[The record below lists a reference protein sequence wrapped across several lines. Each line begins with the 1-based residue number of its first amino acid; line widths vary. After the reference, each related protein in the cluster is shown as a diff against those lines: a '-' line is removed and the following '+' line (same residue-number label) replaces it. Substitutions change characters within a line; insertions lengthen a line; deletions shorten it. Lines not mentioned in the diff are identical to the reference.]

1 MVSISNK
8 TKWLLLAL
16 ISIILSWTTYSVF
29 YNTDI
34 ESEQE
39 RFQKDF
45 TQVEKQQSLFK
56 ESLHKVVKSNTI
68 DHLWTL
74 KDLQESEFSTHILR
88 NDSLVYWNTNQINIE
103 ADFAKFSNHF
113 VGKFSNGYY
122 LVDQFKIH
130 DLQVFISSKIKNEFF
145 YENNALKND
154 LTSAFNTANEVSIQW
169 EKNENNTPI
178 ISDNGKT
185 LFYLTVHEEKSL
197 GTYKQL
203 LIFGLY
209 AFGFLSLFI
218 AITKI
223 IIEYAH
229 RHKWLIVIYPI
240 LLLLMRYL
248 SIQYGWI
255 KLFSEFELY
264 DPILYANNSL
274 IPNLGSLILSLIIG
288 AILIWWV
295 LHFLHVLKENTKKGV
310 FVLIISYLSLLAF
323 SAFISYIFESLIIN
337 SSISLKIDEVFSLS
351 LYSVIALIVISCLF
365 LAYYLLIRQIS
376 IKLVR
381 SSIPLNRLA
390 ILWFISGVVFVFI
403 EIFYIQKNIFNS
415 LWPVLLNALFFYLA
429 TKNTRLNALKYHI
442 AIVIVIGFYGAVIL
456 FENND
461 SNEHQKRELFAN
473 QLITDQDPNME
484 LEYATTIEKLIE
496 DPNFYHLVEETD
508 LFTAPNLSTQI
519 ENCCFG
525 EFWERYELSFFFFQP
540 DGTPLMDYIS
550 NQSKTKEDIEH
561 LIAVHSSA
569 SSIADELY
577 FVKDYYDQL
586 SYIGRQEIV
595 RSDST
600 KLNFYILFKSKKIP
614 EQIGFPRL
622 LMNEKSYALQDLEDY
637 SIARYSNDK
646 LVMRFGNYNFPT
658 SISYFQRQFNKQAGF
673 ITIEGM
679 SHLIYQQD
687 DGQAVVISKPEK
699 RFIEQL
705 STFSYLVLF
714 FGIFALI
721 VLLIFNW
728 KSIFPLKS
736 LQLSL
741 KVQVVLIGMVVGSF
755 IIFAYV
761 AIQNVTR
768 QYGVYT
774 NDNLKEK
781 IYSVEIEIDQKIGDK
796 IELKPEIH
804 GDYMNYILK
813 KFANVFVTDINF
825 YALNGDLFATSQ
837 PKLYD
842 KGVSTA
848 QMNNRAFY
856 AMNFNQR
863 SEFIHLEQIGEL
875 SFLSAYLPY
884 TNHEGNLLGYINLQH
899 FSKQNA
905 FENQM
910 NDFIVAVIN
919 IAVLLLVITVVVA
932 IFISGW
938 ITAPLRL
945 IQQSFRKVELGKEN
959 KPIAYE
965 GDDEIGALVKD
976 YNNKLIELE
985 LKAMQLAKSERE
997 TAWREMAKQV
1007 AHEIKNPLTPMKLSV
1022 QHFQRSFDVN
1032 DPNAKEKMQRI
1043 ANSLIEQIDALT
1055 KIANEF
1061 SNFAKMPKANEER
1074 LNLLPLLYNIVD
1086 LYSSNKVLIDLVVD
1100 KDKEWLIFADKNL
1113 IIRVFNNLVKNAIQ
1127 ATPEKSLTKITI
1139 TCHAEEKHFLISVH
1153 DQGVGIPADIQKKM
1167 FSPNFTTKTTG
1178 SGLGLAMVK
1187 QIINNHNGE
1196 IWFESEKGSG
1206 TTFYIRLPKIKLL
1219 PRDKITVTTR

>member
-16 ISIILSWTTYSVF
+16 ISIILSWTAYSLF

-45 TQVEKQQSLFK
+45 TKLEQEQVSFKKSLY
-56 ESLHKVVKSNTI
+56 KVVKSNTI
-68 DHLWTL
+68 NHLWSL
-74 KDLQESEFSTHILR
+74 SDLQKSDFSIHILR
-88 NDSLVYWNTNQINIE
+88 NDSLVYWNSNQINIE
-103 ADFAKFSNHF
+103 KHKSQISNHF

-130 DLQVFISSKIKNEFF
+130 DLEVFVSSKIKNEFF
-145 YENNALKND
+145 YENNALRNKQT
-154 LTSAFNTANEVSIQW
+154 TSFKTANDVSIQW
-169 EKNENNTPI
+169 EKNENNVPI
-178 ISDNGKT
+178 LSKNGDT
-185 LFYLTVHEEKSL
+185 LFFLTVHQEKSL

-203 LIFGLY
+203 LIFSLY
-209 AFGFLSLFI
+209 AFGFLSFFI
-218 AITKI
+218 AITKSI
-223 IIEYAH
+223 ITYAH
-229 RHKWLIVIYPI
+229 RQQWLIVVYPVF
-240 LLLLMRYL
+240 LFTLRYF
-248 SIQYGWI
+248 SIQFGWI

-264 DPILYANNSL
+264 DPILYANNFL
-274 IPNLGSLILSLIIG
+274 IPNLGSLILTLIIA
-288 AILIWWV
+288 AIIVWWI
-295 LHFLHVLKENTKKGV
+295 LHFLFVLKEKTTKGA
-310 FVLIISYLSLLAF
+310 FVLVLAYFFLLIF
-323 SAFISYIFESLIIN
+323 SGFISYIFESLIIN

-351 LYSVIALIVISCLF
+351 LYSVIALIIISSLF

-376 IKLVR
+376 IKLIR
-381 SSIPLNRLA
+381 SIIPLNRLA
-390 ILWFISGVVFVFI
+390 ILWFISGIAFVFV
-403 EIFYIQKNIFNS
+403 EIIYVQKNIFNS

-429 TKNTRLNALKYHI
+429 TKNTRINALKYHI
-442 AIVIVIGFYGAVIL
+442 AIVIVIAFYGAVIL
-456 FENND
+456 FENNE

-484 LEYATTIEKLIE
+484 IEYATTIDKLVE
-496 DPNFYHLVEETD
+496 NADFYHLVEETG

-525 EFWERYELSFFFFQP
+525 EFWERYEMSFFFFQP
-540 DGTPLMDYIS
+540 DGMPLMDYIS
-550 NQSKTKEDIEH
+550 NQSKTKEEIEH
-561 LIAVHSSA
+561 LMEIHSTR
-569 SSIADELY
+569 SSIADDLY

-586 SYIGRQEIV
+586 SYIGYREIT
-595 RSDST
+595 RSDSS
-600 KLNFYILFKSKKIP
+600 KLDFYILFKSKKIP

-646 LVMRFGNYNFPT
+646 LVMRFGSYNFPT
-658 SISYFQRQFNKQAGF
+658 NMTYFQDQFSKQAGF
-673 ITIEGM
+673 ITIKGM
-679 SHLIYQQD
+679 SHLIYQQE

-721 VLLIFNW
+721 VLFFFNW
-728 KSIFPLKS
+728 KSIFPFTT

-796 IELKPEIH
+796 EVLNPSIH
-804 GDYMNYILK
+804 GDYLNYILK

-825 YALNGDLFATSQ
+825 YALDGELFATSQ

-842 KGVSTA
+842 KGVSTG

-863 SEFIHLEQIGEL
+863 SEFIHLEEIGEL

-884 TNHEGNLLGYINLQH
+884 TNHEGKLLGYINLQH

-945 IQQSFRKVELGKEN
+945 IQQSFRNVELGKEN
-959 KPIAYE
+959 KPIAYD

-985 LKAMQLAKSERE
+985 LKAMQLAQSERE

-1074 LNLLPLLYNIVD
+1074 LNLLPILYNIVD

-1100 KDKEWLIFADKNL
+1100 KDKEWTIFADKNL

-1127 ATPEKSLTKITI
+1127 ATPENSPTQITI
-1139 TCHAEEKHFLISVH
+1139 ACQVEETHFLISVH
-1153 DQGVGIPADIQKKM
+1153 DKGLGIPEDIQKKM
-1167 FSPNFTTKTTG
+1167 FSPNFTTKSTG

-1187 QIINNHNGE
+1187 QIVNNHNGE

-1206 TTFYIRLPKIKLL
+1206 TTFYIRLPQ
-1219 PRDKITVTTR
+1219 VNYE

>member
-1 MVSISNK
+1 MISISNK
-8 TKWLLLAL
+8 TKWLVLAL
-16 ISIILSWTTYSVF
+16 ISILLSWAAYSIF

-39 RFQKDF
+39 RFQNDF
-45 TQVEKQQSLFK
+45 SQLEKRQNQFK
-56 ESLHKVVKSNTI
+56 KSIRKVVKSNTI
-68 DHLWTL
+68 AHLWTL
-74 KDLQESEFSTHILR
+74 QDLQKSDFSIHILR
-88 NDSLVYWNTNQINIE
+88 NDSLVYWNSNEINIDS
-103 ADFAKFSNHF
+103 DFSKVSNHF

-122 LVDQFKIH
+122 LVDQFQVH
-130 DLQVFISSKIKNEFF
+130 DLQVFITSKIKNEFF
-145 YENNALKND
+145 YENNALKNN
-154 LTSAFNTANEVSIQW
+154 LSSAFNTTNEVSIQW
-169 EKNENNTPI
+169 EKNGNNNPAL
-178 ISDNGKT
+178 SDNGKT
-185 LFYLTVHEEKSL
+185 LFYFTVHQEKSI
-197 GTYKQL
+197 GTTKQL
-203 LIFGLY
+203 LIFCLY

-218 AITKI
+218 ALTKI
-223 IIEYAH
+223 IIGYAH
-229 RHKWLIVIYPI
+229 RHKWLILAYPVFLI
-240 LLLLMRYL
+240 FLRYL
-248 SIQYGWI
+248 SIHFGWI

-274 IPNLGSLILSLIIG
+274 IPNLGSLVLTLIIIS
-288 AILIWWV
+288 ILVWWV
-295 LHFLHVLKENTKKGV
+295 LYFLHVLRENTRKGA
-310 FVLIISYLSLLAF
+310 FVLAFSYLSLLVF

-337 SSISLKIDEVFSLS
+337 SSISMKIDEVFSLN
-351 LYSVIALIVISCLF
+351 LYSVIALIVISALF
-365 LAYYLLIRQIS
+365 LAYYLLVRQIS

-403 EIFYIQKNIFNS
+403 EIIYIQKNIFNA

-429 TKNTRLNALKYHI
+429 TKNTRINALKYHI

-456 FENND
+456 FENNE

-484 LEYATTIEKLIE
+484 LEYATTVDKLIQ
-496 DPNFYHLVEETD
+496 DPNFYHLVDEKD
-508 LFTAPNLSTQI
+508 LFTAPNLSNQI

-525 EFWERYELSFFFFQP
+525 EFWERYELSFFFFQQ

-550 NQSKTKEDIEH
+550 NQSKTKEEIDH
-561 LIAVHSSA
+561 LIDIHSAA
-569 SSIADELY
+569 SSIAEELY

-586 SYIGRQEIV
+586 SYIGRREII
-595 RSDST
+595 RSDSS
-600 KLNFYILFKSKKIP
+600 KLDFYILFKSKKIP

-646 LVMRFGNYNFPT
+646 LVMRFGSYNFPT
-658 SISYFQRQFNKQAGF
+658 SMTYFQKQFSKKAGF

-721 VLLIFNW
+721 TLLIFNW
-728 KSIFPLKS
+728 KTIFPLKT

-796 IELKPEIH
+796 EKLVPSIH
-804 GDYMNYILK
+804 GDYLNYILK

-825 YALNGDLFATSQ
+825 YALDGELFATSQ

-842 KGVSTA
+842 KGVSTM

-863 SEFIHLEQIGEL
+863 SEFIHLEEIGEL

-884 TNHEGNLLGYINLQH
+884 TNHEGKLLGYINLQH

-919 IAVLLLVITVVVA
+919 IAVLLLVITVMVA
-932 IFISGW
+932 IFVSGW

-945 IQQSFRKVELGKEN
+945 IQQSFRKMELGKEN
-959 KPIAYE
+959 KPIDYK

-1061 SNFAKMPKANEER
+1061 SNFAKMPKANEES
-1074 LNLLPLLYNIVD
+1074 LNLIPILYNIVD

-1100 KDKEWLIFADKNL
+1100 KDKDWTIFADKNL

-1127 ATPEKSLTKITI
+1127 ATPEKSLTNITI
-1139 TCHAEEKHFLISVH
+1139 SCVTEEEHFLISVH
-1153 DQGVGIPADIQKKM
+1153 DEGLGIPEDIQKKM

-1206 TTFYIRLPKIKLL
+1206 TTFYIRLPK
-1219 PRDKITVTTR
+1219 VNG

>member
-1 MVSISNK
+1 MISISNK
-8 TKWLLLAL
+8 TKWLVLAL
-16 ISIILSWTTYSVF
+16 ISILLSWAAYSIF

-39 RFQKDF
+39 RFQNDF
-45 TQVEKQQSLFK
+45 SQLEKRQNQFK
-56 ESLHKVVKSNTI
+56 KSIRKVVKSNTI
-68 DHLWTL
+68 AHLWTL
-74 KDLQESEFSTHILR
+74 QDLQKSDFSIHILR
-88 NDSLVYWNTNQINIE
+88 NDSLVYWNSNEINIDS
-103 ADFAKFSNHF
+103 DFSKVSNHF

-122 LVDQFKIH
+122 LVDQFQVH
-130 DLQVFISSKIKNEFF
+130 DLQVFITSKIKNEFF
-145 YENNALKND
+145 YENNALKNN
-154 LTSAFNTANEVSIQW
+154 LSSAFSTTNEVSIQW
-169 EKNENNTPI
+169 EKNGNNNPV

-185 LFYLTVHEEKSL
+185 LFYFTVHQEKSI
-197 GTYKQL
+197 GTTKQL
-203 LIFGLY
+203 LIFCLY

-218 AITKI
+218 ALTKI
-223 IIEYAH
+223 IIGYAH
-229 RHKWLIVIYPI
+229 RHKWLILAYPVFLI
-240 LLLLMRYL
+240 FLRYL
-248 SIQYGWI
+248 SIHFGWI

-274 IPNLGSLILSLIIG
+274 IPNLGSLVLTLIIIS
-288 AILIWWV
+288 ILVWWV
-295 LHFLHVLKENTKKGV
+295 LYFLHVLRENTRKGA
-310 FVLIISYLSLLAF
+310 FVLAFSYLSLLVF

-337 SSISLKIDEVFSLS
+337 SSISMKIDEVFSLN
-351 LYSVIALIVISCLF
+351 LYSVIALIVISALF
-365 LAYYLLIRQIS
+365 LAYYLLVRQIS

-403 EIFYIQKNIFNS
+403 EIIYIQKNIFNA

-429 TKNTRLNALKYHI
+429 TKNTRINALKYHI

-456 FENND
+456 FENNE

-484 LEYATTIEKLIE
+484 LEYATTVDKLIQ
-496 DPNFYHLVEETD
+496 DPNFYHLVDEKD
-508 LFTAPNLSTQI
+508 LFTAPNLSNQI

-525 EFWERYELSFFFFQP
+525 EFWERYELSFFFFQQ

-550 NQSKTKEDIEH
+550 NQSKTKEEIDH
-561 LIAVHSSA
+561 LIDIHSAA
-569 SSIADELY
+569 SSIAEELY

-586 SYIGRQEIV
+586 SYIGRREII
-595 RSDST
+595 RSDSS
-600 KLNFYILFKSKKIP
+600 KLDFYILFKSKKIP

-646 LVMRFGNYNFPT
+646 LVMRFGSYNFPT
-658 SISYFQRQFNKQAGF
+658 SMTYFQKQFSKKAGF

-721 VLLIFNW
+721 TLLIFNW
-728 KSIFPLKS
+728 KTIFPLKT

-796 IELKPEIH
+796 EKLVPSIH
-804 GDYMNYILK
+804 GDYLNYILK

-825 YALNGDLFATSQ
+825 YALDGELFATSQ

-842 KGVSTA
+842 KGVSTM

-863 SEFIHLEQIGEL
+863 SEFIHLEEIGEL

-884 TNHEGNLLGYINLQH
+884 TNHEGKLLGYINLQH

-932 IFISGW
+932 IFVSGW

-945 IQQSFRKVELGKEN
+945 IQQSFRKMELGKEN
-959 KPIAYE
+959 KPIDYK

-1061 SNFAKMPKANEER
+1061 SNFAKMPKANEES
-1074 LNLLPLLYNIVD
+1074 LNLIPILYNIVD

-1100 KDKEWLIFADKNL
+1100 KDKDWTIFADKNL

-1127 ATPEKSLTKITI
+1127 ATPEKSLTNITI
-1139 TCHAEEKHFLISVH
+1139 SCVAEEEHFLISVH
-1153 DQGVGIPADIQKKM
+1153 DEGLGIPEDIQKKM

-1206 TTFYIRLPKIKLL
+1206 TTFYIRLPKVN
-1219 PRDKITVTTR
+1219 D

>member
-16 ISIILSWTTYSVF
+16 TSILLSWAAYSVF
-29 YNTDI
+29 YNSDV
-34 ESEQE
+34 ESEAQS
-39 RFQKDF
+39 FQADF
-45 TQVEKQQSLFK
+45 WALEKRQNQFKKSLYD
-56 ESLHKVVKSNTI
+56 VVNSNTI
-68 DHLWTL
+68 AHLWTIEEL
-74 KDLQESEFSTHILR
+74 HKSDFDIHILR
-88 NDSLVYWNTNQINIE
+88 NDSLVYWNSNQIDLE
-103 ADFAKFSNHF
+103 QTFSKANAHF

-122 LVDQFKIH
+122 LVDQLKIH
-130 DLQVFISSKIKNEFF
+130 DLQVFVSSKIKSEFF

-154 LTSAFNTANEVSIQW
+154 LSTAFNTTNEVSIQW
-169 EKNENNTPI
+169 EQNSNNTPI
-178 ISDNGKT
+178 LSLNDKT
-185 LFYLTVHEEKSL
+185 LFYVTIHQEKSI
-197 GTYKQL
+197 GTTKQL
-203 LIFGLY
+203 LIYCLY

-218 AITKI
+218 AVTKI
-223 IIEYAH
+223 IIVYAH
-229 RHKWLIVIYPI
+229 HYKWLIIVYPLF
-240 LLLLMRYL
+240 LLLLRFL
-248 SIQYGWI
+248 SIHFGWI

-264 DPILYANNSL
+264 DPILYANSSL
-274 IPNLGSLILSLIIG
+274 IPSLGSLVLTLVVVSIVV
-288 AILIWWV
+288 WWV
-295 LHFLHVLKENTKKGV
+295 LYFLNVLREGTKKGA
-310 FVLIISYLSLLAF
+310 FVLVVAYLSLLVF
-323 SAFISYIFESLIIN
+323 SGFISYIFESLIIN

-351 LYSVIALIVISCLF
+351 LYSVIALVIISALF
-365 LAYYLLIRQIS
+365 LAYYLLVRQIS
-376 IKLVR
+376 VNLVR
-381 SSIPLNRLA
+381 SRIPLNRLA
-390 ILWFISGVVFVFI
+390 LLWFISGVLFIFI
-403 EIFYIQKNIFNS
+403 EIIYVQKNIFNA

-429 TKNTRLNALKYHI
+429 TKNTRINALKYHV
-442 AIVIVIGFYGAVIL
+442 AIVIVIAFYGAVIL
-456 FENND
+456 FENNE
-461 SNEHQKRELFAN
+461 SNEHQKRDLFAN

-484 LEYATTIEKLIE
+484 LEYASTLEELVQN
-496 DPNFYHLVEETD
+496 PNFYHLVDEKD
-508 LFTAPNLSTQI
+508 LFTAPNLGIEI

-550 NQSKTKEDIEH
+550 NQSKTQEEIEH
-561 LIAVHSSA
+561 LIDVHSSA
-569 SSIADELY
+569 SSIAEDLY

-586 SYIGRQEIV
+586 SYIGRREIT

-600 KLNFYILFKSKKIP
+600 KLFFYILFKSKKIP

-646 LVMRFGNYNFPT
+646 LVMRFGSYNFPT
-658 SISYFQRQFNKQAGF
+658 RINYFKDKLDKSSGF
-673 ITIEGM
+673 VETDGL
-679 SHLIYQQD
+679 SHLIYQQE

-699 RFIEQL
+699 RGIEQL

-728 KSIFPLKS
+728 KTIFPLKA

-741 KVQVVLIGMVVGSF
+741 KVQLVLIGMVVGSF

-781 IYSVEIEIDQKIGDK
+781 IYSVETEIDQKIGSKTSLDPA
-796 IELKPEIH
+796 IQ
-804 GDYMNYILK
+804 GDYLNYILK

-825 YALNGDLFATSQ
+825 YALDGSLFATSQ
-837 PKLYD
+837 PKLFD
-842 KGVSTA
+842 KGVSTK
-848 QMNNRAFY
+848 QMNHGAFY
-856 AMNFNQR
+856 AMNFDQR

-884 TNHEGNLLGYINLQH
+884 KNHEGELLGYINLQH
-899 FSKQNA
+899 FSKQNS

-932 IFISGW
+932 IFVSGW
-938 ITAPLRL
+938 ITTPLRL

-959 KPIAYE
+959 KPIAYK

-976 YNNKLIELE
+976 YNNKLVELE

-1032 DPNAKEKMQRI
+1032 DPKAKEKMQRI

-1061 SNFAKMPKANEER
+1061 SNFAKMPKANEES
-1074 LNLLPLLYNIVD
+1074 LNLIPILYNIVD
-1086 LYSSNKVLIDLVVD
+1086 LYSSNKVVIELVVD
-1100 KDKEWLIFADKNL
+1100 KDKEWTIFADRNL

-1127 ATPEKSLTKITI
+1127 ATPEKSITKITI
-1139 TCHAEEKHFLISVH
+1139 ACQEEANNYLISVH
-1153 DQGVGIPADIQKKM
+1153 DQGLGIPIEIQKKM

-1206 TTFYIRLPKIKLL
+1206 TTFYIRLPK
-1219 PRDKITVTTR
+1219 VNV

>member
-1 MVSISNK
+1 MVTISNK

-16 ISIILSWTTYSVF
+16 ISIILSWAAYSVF

-45 TQVEKQQSLFK
+45 TTLEKKQDLFK
-56 ESLHKVVKSNTI
+56 KSLYDVVKSNTI
-68 DHLWTL
+68 EHLWS
-74 KDLQESEFSTHILR
+74 LQELHESDFFIHILR
-88 NDSLVYWNTNQINIE
+88 NDSLVYWNTNQINME
-103 ADFAKFSNHF
+103 SGFSKVNTHF

-122 LVDQFKIH
+122 LVDQLKIH
-130 DLQVFISSKIKNEFF
+130 DLQVFVSSKIKNEFF

-154 LTSAFNTANEVSIQW
+154 LSSAFKTANEVSIQW
-169 EKNENNTPI
+169 EKNGNNTPVL
-178 ISDNGKT
+178 SENGKT
-185 LFYLTVHEEKSL
+185 LFYVTVHQEKSI
-197 GTYKQL
+197 GTNKQL
-203 LIFGLY
+203 LIFSLY

-218 AITKI
+218 ALTKI
-223 IIEYAH
+223 IIGYAH
-229 RHKWLIVIYPI
+229 RNKWLILAYPI
-240 LLLLMRYL
+240 FLFLLRFL
-248 SIQYGWI
+248 SIYYGWI

-274 IPNLGSLILSLIIG
+274 IPNLGSLVLTLIIVS
-288 AILIWWV
+288 ITVWWV
-295 LHFLHVLKENTKKGV
+295 LHFLHVLKENTRKGA
-310 FVLIISYLSLLAF
+310 FVLVVAYLSLLVF
-323 SAFISYIFESLIIN
+323 SGFISYIFESLIIN

-351 LYSVIALIVISCLF
+351 LYSVIALIIISALF
-365 LAYYLLIRQIS
+365 LAYYLLVRQIS

-390 ILWFISGVVFVFI
+390 ILWFLSGVVFVFI
-403 EIFYIQKNIFNS
+403 EIIYVQKNIFNA

-429 TKNTRLNALKYHI
+429 TKNTRINALKYHV

-456 FENND
+456 FENNE

-484 LEYATTIEKLIE
+484 LEYATTLEKLVQN
-496 DPNFYHLVEETD
+496 PNFYHLVDEKD

-525 EFWERYELSFFFFQP
+525 EFWERYELSFFFFEP

-550 NQSKTKEDIEH
+550 NQSKTQEEIEH
-561 LIAVHSSA
+561 LIDIHSAA
-569 SSIADELY
+569 SPIAEDLF

-586 SYIGRQEIV
+586 SYIGRREII
-595 RSDST
+595 RSDSS

-646 LVMRFGNYNFPT
+646 LVMRFGGYNFPT
-658 SISYFQRQFNKQAGF
+658 SITYFQKQFNKKAGF

-699 RFIEQL
+699 RAIEQL

-728 KSIFPLKS
+728 KTIFPLKT

-796 IELKPEIH
+796 IELNPAGQ
-804 GDYMNYILK
+804 GDYLNYILK

-825 YALNGDLFATSQ
+825 YALDGDLFATSQ

-842 KGVSTA
+842 KGVSTT
-848 QMNNRAFY
+848 QMNHRAFY

-884 TNHEGNLLGYINLQH
+884 TNHEGKLLGYINLQH

-932 IFISGW
+932 IFVSGW
-938 ITAPLRL
+938 ITTPLRL

-959 KPIAYE
+959 KPIAYK

-1061 SNFAKMPKANEER
+1061 SNFAKMPKANEES

-1086 LYSSNKVLIDLVVD
+1086 LYSSNKVLIDLEVD
-1100 KDKEWLIFADKNL
+1100 KDKEWMIFADKNL

-1127 ATPEKSLTKITI
+1127 ATPENSLTKITI
-1139 TCHAEEKHFLISVH
+1139 ACQEEGESFLISVH
-1153 DQGVGIPADIQKKM
+1153 DQGLGIPADIQKKM

-1206 TTFYIRLPKIKLL
+1206 TTFYIRIPK
-1219 PRDKITVTTR
+1219 V

>member
-8 TKWLLLAL
+8 IKWLLLAL
-16 ISIILSWTTYSVF
+16 ISIILSWAAYSIF
-29 YNTDI
+29 YNTDL
-34 ESEQE
+34 ESEQI
-39 RFQKDF
+39 RFQEDF
-45 TQVEKQQSLFK
+45 TYLENQQASFKKSL
-56 ESLHKVVKSNTI
+56 SKVINNHTVTQ
-68 DHLWTL
+68 LWSME
-74 KDLQESEFSTHILR
+74 DLQTSEFGIHILR
-88 NDSLVYWNTNQINIE
+88 KDSLIFWNSNQVNVDTDYSRI
-103 ADFAKFSNHF
+103 SNHF

-122 LVDQFKIH
+122 LVDQFKVH
-130 DLQVFISSKIKNEFF
+130 DLQVFISRKIKNEFY
-145 YENNALKND
+145 YENNALKNN
-154 LTSAFNTANEVSIQW
+154 LTSVFNTANEISIQW
-169 EKNENNTPI
+169 EKNENNVPI
-178 ISDNGKT
+178 LSADEKT
-185 LFYLTVHEEKSL
+185 LFYVTVHEEKSI

-203 LIFGLY
+203 IIFCLY

-218 AITKI
+218 ALTKGIIT
-223 IIEYAH
+223 YAH
-229 RHKWLIVIYPI
+229 HHKWLIVVYPI
-240 LLLLMRYL
+240 LLLLLRYL
-248 SIQYGWI
+248 SIEFGWI
-255 KLFSEFELY
+255 KLFGEFELY

-274 IPNLGSLILSLIIG
+274 VPSLGSLLLTLIITS
-288 AILIWWV
+288 IVVWWV
-295 LHFLHVLKENTKKGV
+295 LHFLYVLKENTRKGS
-310 FVLIISYLSLLAF
+310 FVLVIAYLSLLVF
-323 SAFISYIFESLIIN
+323 SAIISYIFESLIIN
-337 SSISLKIDEVFSLS
+337 SSISLVIDEVFTLS
-351 LYSVIALIVISCLF
+351 LYSVIALIIISSLF
-365 LAYYLLIRQIS
+365 LAYYLLVRQIS
-376 IKLVR
+376 IKLIR
-381 SSIPLNRLA
+381 SNIPLNRLA
-390 ILWFISGVVFVFI
+390 IFWFISGVVFVFI
-403 EIFYIQKNIFNS
+403 EIIYIQKNIFNA

-429 TKNTRLNALKYHI
+429 TKNHRLNALKYHV

-456 FENND
+456 FENNQ
-461 SNEHQKRELFAN
+461 SNEHQKRELYAN

-484 LEYATTIEKLIE
+484 IEFGITIDKLVE

-525 EFWERYELSFFFFQP
+525 DFWERYELSFFFFQP

-550 NQSKTKEDIEH
+550 NQSKTKEEIEH
-561 LIAVHSSA
+561 LIEVHSSA
-569 SSIADELY
+569 SSITEDLY
-577 FVKDYYDQL
+577 FVNDYYDQL
-586 SYIGRQEIV
+586 SYIGKREII

-600 KLNFYILFKSKKIP
+600 KLNFYILFRSKKIP
-614 EQIGFPRL
+614 EKIGFPRL
-622 LMNEKSYALQDLEDY
+622 LMNEKSYALQDLEEY
-637 SIARYSNDK
+637 SIARYSNNK
-646 LVMRFGNYNFPT
+646 LVMRFGSYNFPT
-658 SISYFQRQFNKQAGF
+658 RMSYFQKQFGKQSGF
-673 ITIEGM
+673 ITFGGM
-679 SHLIYQQD
+679 NHLIYQQE
-687 DGQAVVISKPEK
+687 DGQSVVISKPEK

-714 FGIFALI
+714 FGVYALI
-721 VLLIFNW
+721 ALLIFNW

-768 QYGVYT
+768 QYSVYT
-774 NDNLKEK
+774 TDNLKEK
-781 IYSVEIEIDQKIGDK
+781 IYSVEIEIDQKIGEKRILDPS
-796 IELKPEIH
+796 IN

-813 KFANVFVTDINF
+813 KFSNVFVTDINF
-825 YALNGDLFATSQ
+825 YDLNGELFATSQ
-837 PKLYD
+837 PKIYD
-842 KGVSTA
+842 KGLSTN

-863 SEFIHLEQIGEL
+863 SEFIHLEEIGEL

-884 TNHEGNLLGYINLQH
+884 KNHEGKLLGYINLQH

-919 IAVLLLVITVVVA
+919 IAVLLLLITVVVA
-932 IFISGW
+932 IFVSGW
-938 ITAPLRL
+938 ITTPLRL

-959 KPIAYE
+959 KPIAYQ
-965 GDDEIGALVKD
+965 GNDEIGALVKD

-1032 DPNAKEKMQRI
+1032 DPNAKDKMQRI

-1061 SNFAKMPKANEER
+1061 SNFAKMPKANEEK
-1074 LNLLPLLYNIVD
+1074 LNLIPILYNIID
-1086 LYSSNKVLIDLVVD
+1086 LYSSNKVVIELIVD
-1100 KDKEWLIFADKNL
+1100 ENIDWVIFADKNL
-1113 IIRVFNNLVKNAIQ
+1113 IIRVFNNLMKNAIQ
-1127 ATPEKSLTKITI
+1127 ATPENNITQITI
-1139 TCHAEEKHFLISVH
+1139 ACNLDEDHYIISIH
-1153 DQGVGIPADIQKKM
+1153 DQGLGIPIDIQKKM
-1167 FSPNFTTKTTG
+1167 FSPNFTTKSTG

-1206 TTFYIRLPKIKLL
+1206 TTFYIRLPKVN
-1219 PRDKITVTTR
+1219 D

>member
-1 MVSISNK
+1 MASISNK
-8 TKWLLLAL
+8 TKWLILAL
-16 ISIILSWTTYSVF
+16 ISIILSWATYSLF

-34 ESEQE
+34 ESEQK
-39 RFQKDF
+39 RFQEDFLALEKD
-45 TQVEKQQSLFK
+45 QNQFK
-56 ESLHKVVKSNTI
+56 ASFKKVIKSNTTE
-68 DHLWTL
+68 HLWS
-74 KDLQESEFSTHILR
+74 LQELKKNNFLVHILQD
-88 NDSLVYWNTNQINIE
+88 DSLVFWNSNQINI
-103 ADFAKFSNHF
+103 KHNFSNKNKHF
-113 VGKFSNGYY
+113 VKKFSNGYY
-122 LVDQFKIH
+122 LVDQFKVH
-130 DLQVFISSKIKNEFF
+130 DLEVFISSKIKNEFF
-145 YENNALKND
+145 YENNALKNL
-154 LTSAFNTANEVSIQW
+154 LTSAFNTKNEVSIQW
-169 EKNENNTPI
+169 DENGNNAPI
-178 ISDNGKT
+178 FSENKKV
-185 LFYLTVHEEKSL
+185 LFYLTVHHEKSI
-197 GTYKQL
+197 GTNKQL
-203 LIFGLY
+203 LIFCLY
-209 AFGFLSLFI
+209 AFGFLSVLI
-218 AITKI
+218 ALTKI
-223 IIEYAH
+223 VIDYAYKK
-229 RHKWLIVIYPI
+229 KWLILVYPI
-240 LLLLMRYL
+240 TLVALRFL
-248 SIQYGWI
+248 SIHFGWI
-255 KLFSEFELY
+255 KLFREFELY
-264 DPILYANNSL
+264 DPIFYANNSL
-274 IPNLGSLILSLIIG
+274 IPNLGSLVLTLII
-288 AILIWWV
+288 ASIIVWWV
-295 LHFLHVLKENTKKGV
+295 LHFLHILKENSKRGA
-310 FVLIISYLSLLAF
+310 FVLVVAYLSLLVF

-337 SSISLKIDEVFSLS
+337 SSISLKIDEVFSLT
-351 LYSVIALIVISCLF
+351 LYSVIALIVISSLF

-376 IKLVR
+376 IKLVG

-390 ILWFISGVVFVFI
+390 ILWFITGVIFIFI
-403 EIFYIQKNIFNS
+403 EIIYVQKNIFNA

-429 TKNTRLNALKYHI
+429 TKNTRINDLKYHI
-442 AIVIVIGFYGAVIL
+442 AIVIIIGFYGAVIL
-456 FENND
+456 FENNE
-461 SNEHQKRELFAN
+461 SNEHQKRELYAN

-484 LEYATTIEKLIE
+484 LEYATTINQLIE
-496 DPNFYHLVEETD
+496 DPNFYRLVDGKD
-508 LFTAPNLSTQI
+508 LFTAPNLSNQI

-525 EFWERYELSFFFFQP
+525 EFWERYELSFFFFEP
-540 DGTPLMDYIS
+540 DGTPLIDYIS
-550 NQSKTKEDIEH
+550 NQSKTKDEIVNLIDI
-561 LIAVHSSA
+561 HSTA
-569 SSIADELY
+569 SSIAENLY
-577 FVKDYYDQL
+577 FVNDYYNQL
-586 SYIGRQEIV
+586 SYIGRKEII
-595 RSDST
+595 RSDSS

-637 SIARYSNDK
+637 SIARYSNDR
-646 LVMRFGNYNFPT
+646 LVMRFGSYNFPT
-658 SISYFQRQFNKQAGF
+658 NMTYFQNQFDKQAGF

-781 IYSVEIEIDQKIGDK
+781 IYSVEIEINQKIGDK
-796 IELKPEIH
+796 ESLVLSSH
-804 GDYMNYILK
+804 GDYLNYILK

-825 YALNGDLFATSQ
+825 YTLDGKLFSTSQ
-837 PKLYD
+837 PKLYE

-848 QMNNRAFY
+848 QMNNSAFY

-863 SEFIHLEQIGEL
+863 SEFIHFEEIGEL

-884 TNHEGNLLGYINLQH
+884 KNQEGKLLGYINLQH
-899 FSKQNA
+899 FAKQNA

-919 IAVLLLVITVVVA
+919 IAVLLLVITIVVA

-959 KPIAYE
+959 KPIAYD

-976 YNNKLIELE
+976 YNNKLVELE

-1032 DPNAKEKMQRI
+1032 DPKAKEKMQRI

-1055 KIANEF
+1055 RIANEF
-1061 SNFAKMPKANEER
+1061 SNFAKMPKANEES
-1074 LNLLPLLYNIVD
+1074 LNLIPVFYNIID
-1086 LYSSNKVLIDLVVD
+1086 LYSSNNVLINLIVD
-1100 KDKEWLIFADKNL
+1100 KEKDWTVFADKNL

-1127 ATPEKSLTKITI
+1127 ATPENSITNITI
-1139 TCHAEEKHFLISVH
+1139 SCIEEGEQLLISIH
-1153 DQGVGIPADIQKKM
+1153 DQGLGIALEIQKKM
-1167 FSPNFTTKTTG
+1167 FSPNFTTKSTG

-1187 QIINNHNGE
+1187 QIINNHNGD
-1196 IWFESEKGSG
+1196 IWFESEEGNG
-1206 TTFYIRLPKIKLL
+1206 TTFYIRLPKLL
-1219 PRDKITVTTR
+1219 T